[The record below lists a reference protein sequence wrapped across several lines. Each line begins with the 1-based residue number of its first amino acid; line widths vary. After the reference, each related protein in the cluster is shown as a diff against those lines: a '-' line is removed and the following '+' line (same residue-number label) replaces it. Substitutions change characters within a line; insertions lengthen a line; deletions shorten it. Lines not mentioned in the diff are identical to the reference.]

1 MARRLRLVLL
11 TSSAL
16 LGGVSGCNALLS
28 LGDFS
33 VVPASVDASDEQTL
47 SDVIQPDADDG
58 GFVGECTTNVEC
70 TDRATA
76 AEIERRKNLP
86 DAGDDAGDAGVD
98 PDATVA
104 LDGGTGIVVP
114 AVCVRPQQK
123 CVTLTSV
130 DCKTITG
137 DYKNPNAIVIG
148 SLFTTSGAQGGT
160 NIARQQSA
168 TLAVEEINAS
178 QNGGGIPGATATSP
192 ARPLV
197 MVSCDETARDRA
209 AGHLVNDLHVPA
221 IVGPNLSQD
230 VLDLTTNL
238 TAKAGTL
245 MITPTSVASPIAD
258 LADNDL
264 TWRLVP
270 SDTQRAALMIAQL
283 NQMESDIRAALPGQP
298 TPRPVRMAIIYRN
311 DALGQGSFNALSSI
325 VFNGAALSAPINA
338 NAVNGAVRIKAYSPT
353 APEAAI
359 ASEIAG
365 FAPDIVALFGTA
377 ESITKEMTPLEA
389 NLAADGGVT
398 KPQYM
403 LIDSNKVKEV
413 TDLVTARNAVDP
425 GLRTRIRGT
434 GLISE
439 GTSAQVFTQFNL
451 AYAQRYGAPAA
462 VSSMGPSYDATY
474 AIAYALASKRD
485 QPVTGATVAAGFR
498 KLSGGAT
505 VINIGSQ
512 KILAAYQ
519 ALTAGDNIQAV
530 GTFGALE
537 WDAKGDF
544 FGTIEMWCVGT
555 GSNFGSSGL
564 LFNVKSQ
571 TPSGTYT
578 QCP

>member
-1 MARRLRLVLL
+1 
-11 TSSAL
+11 
-16 LGGVSGCNALLS
+16 VSGCNALLS

-33 VVPASVDASDEQTL
+33 VVPPSADASDEQTL
-47 SDVIQPDADDG
+47 SDVTAPDANEG
-58 GFVGECTTNVEC
+58 GFVGECTTNIEC

-86 DAGDDAGDAGVD
+86 DAGDDAGDAGVN

-130 DCKTITG
+130 DCRTITG

-178 QNGGGIPGATATSP
+178 QNGGGIPGPPGTP

-197 MVSCDETARDRA
+197 MVSCDETSRDRA
-209 AGHLVNDLHVPA
+209 AGHLVNDLQVPA

-258 LADNDL
+258 LPDNDL

-283 NQMESDIRAALPGQP
+283 NQMEADIRAALPGQP
-298 TPRPVRMAIIYRN
+298 SPRPVRMAIIYRN
-311 DALGQGSFNALSSI
+311 DALGQGSFNAMSAI

-338 NAVNGAVRIKAYSPT
+338 NATTGAVRIKAYNPT
-353 APEAAI
+353 APEPAI
-359 ASEIAG
+359 ASEIAA

-389 NLAADGGVT
+389 NLQADGGAT

-413 TDLVTARNAVDP
+413 TDLITARNGVDP
-425 GLRTRIRGT
+425 GLRSRIRGT

-451 AYAQRYGAPAA
+451 AYAQRYGAPAS

-474 AIAYALASKRD
+474 AIAYALASKRE
-485 QPVTGATVAAGFR
+485 QPVTGANIAAGFR

-512 KILAAYQ
+512 RILAAYQ
-519 ALTAGDNIQAV
+519 ALTAGDNIQAI

-555 GSNFGSSGL
+555 GPNFGSSGL
-564 LFNVKSQ
+564 LFNVKTQ

-578 QCP
+578 PCP